1 MKTFSLKK
9 LSHAIALTTA
19 ATLPAQAATLPTH
32 ANHVEKRIGDLEIY
46 EAATGGGASVLLML
60 DNSGSM
66 DYRSIEEDYQLS
78 HYYNCKDK
86 ANPWVGYTYPAL
98 RQKNFSFNIKK
109 DDGTTG
115 ETVTFN
121 GHY

>member
-19 ATLPAQAATLPTH
+19 ATLPAH

-66 DYRSIEEDYQLS
+66 DYRSINEDYS
-78 HYYNCKDK
+78 SSYYDNCKHK
-86 ANPWVGYTYPAL
+86 TSPWVRFTYPVA
-98 RQKNFSFNIKK
+98 QKKK
-109 DDGTTG
+109 L
-115 ETVTFN
+115 FFY
-121 GHY
+121 HKKR

>member
-19 ATLPAQAATLPTH
+19 ATLPAH

-66 DYRSIEEDYQLS
+66 NLHSIKEDYS
-78 HYYNCKDK
+78 DSYYYNCKGK
-86 ANPWVGYTYPAL
+86 TNSWWKPFAYPKE
-98 RQKNFSFNIKK
+98 QKK
-109 DDGTTG
+109 
-115 ETVTFN
+115 TFLLT
-121 GHY
+121 

>member
-19 ATLPAQAATLPTH
+19 ATLPAH

-66 DYRSIEEDYQLS
+66 DYHSINGDYS
-78 HYYNCKDK
+78 DSYY
-86 ANPWVGYTYPAL
+86 
-98 RQKNFSFNIKK
+98 
-109 DDGTTG
+109 
-115 ETVTFN
+115 
-121 GHY
+121 